1 MRKQYILLLL
11 LLFGA
16 TLGASAQG
24 TSVSLTAPDTV
35 CYGVTV
41 DFDTAN
47 TVLPSG
53 SFSWT
58 LQTATDPSATFER
71 LDTINGLPLQITDTA
86 SRYYRIALYDSSAM
100 QYVYSDTVYVHVL
113 PPFDAGHIIGPA
125 TVCYGAVPDSIRMDI
140 YPNHQD
146 SLSYQWQEQLGT
158 SPWVD
163 VIAVP
168 SLRVSHVTD
177 TTCQP
182 TVLENPENRYRL
194 IVTDNVCNVSD
205 TTNVHL
211 IEVLPEFTMGTVS
224 ASQSI
229 CPGATPDSLIASG
242 FSGGDNSFTYQWQ
255 YSTENGNWTDIDGAE
270 SITLTTGPLTVDH
283 WYRIKAANATCAT
296 TLTSAAVQV
305 HVFSRMIPPAI
316 ITLDTTICKNTTVT
330 LSATPATS
338 EQGNPVTHH
347 WQYRALGYT
356 EWTTVDGVFANSY
369 TTDFLTITTEFRVM
383 AFTSCDTIYSDSV
396 RINVL
401 PVFNPGTIRA
411 LVDTVCFGQ
420 IWDTIR
426 FSEEPSGCLGNI
438 AYTWQHRAIG
448 GSWINDGL
456 GGMEYITG
464 SEMDDETVAGSGYE
478 YRAEVMNECGQGFTN
493 VDTIHLRARLS
504 VVGTIGMPNALCY
517 GDTLGTLTVNAQYGS
532 GQYSYQWQDSTVG
545 GTTTWSN
552 FGTDSNTV
560 VYGLPVYDSMWFRV
574 QVTDRVCPETV
585 TSSRLLK
592 VYDTLVGPHIALP
605 AVDTLCYNTAL
616 DTALYLDT
624 LPTGDNGLY
633 KYFWEWKTA
642 ADTVWTSSPVSP
654 TSYNAGNLE
663 TTTTFRVKAIP
674 TSGIC
679 GYRYSTNEITI
690 NVLEP
695 LQPGTLAATDTLLC
709 HHTSD
714 ILFFDTLP
722 SGADGLYS
730 FLWQSSADSVDFDT
744 LVVTTLADSL
754 ATPPLDSSIY
764 YRVIVKNDRCGE
776 VVTNTVAVRVLEPL
790 VVSTISVSYPG
801 PSDSTTIPVTC
812 YGTAPDFTFH
822 GNTTQIHGA
831 SGDYTYCWQSS
842 DDDVVYDTVANGTTP
857 TAGYA
862 YAPDTLYK
870 NTWFR
875 LAVTDSLCG
884 TDYTNS
890 IMVLVHDL
898 PKKPTLGGDTAYLC
912 SSDNYVRYWV
922 APEENIEYNW
932 IPGTGGTVQ
941 GNGDSSAVYIQ
952 WSSSVDS
959 VILSLWLRDTV
970 TSCSRTVTFDAIPI
984 DTTHTAPDTTTIRI
998 KKGANILIC
1007 RDDNANAHYEWGYT
1021 DRSTG
1026 EDYFIPNSDC
1036 RYYRL
1041 SDTVDLDRYDYFVIV
1056 RYGDIPC
1063 KTRSYYIPGAPESN
1077 SASSDELHLVVSPNP
1092 SFGEVFYTL
1101 DADIP
1106 GAYTLSV
1113 YDAVG
1118 QLLFTQDCNDY
1129 VRDLPVRVGQN
1140 LRQGIYVVAV
1150 TTNNR
1155 VVSQKIIVK

>member
-24 TSVSLTAPDTV
+24 TSVSLSLTATDTLLCNRGDV
-35 CYGVTV
+35 SFNVA
-41 DFDTAN
+41 D
-47 TVLPSG
+47 TVLPASY
-53 SFSWT
+53 SWI
-58 LQTATDPSATFER
+58 LQTATDPSATFVR
-71 LDTINGLPLQITDTA
+71 LDTINGLPLQIADLTQ

-100 QYVYSDTVYVHVL
+100 QDVYSDTVYVHVL
-113 PPFDAGHIIGPA
+113 PPFNAGHIIGPA

-255 YSTENGNWTDIDGAE
+255 DSTENGNWTDIDGAE
-270 SITLTTGPLTVDH
+270 SITLTTDPLTVDH

-338 EQGNPVTHH
+338 EQENPVTHH
-347 WQYRALGYT
+347 WQSRALGST
-356 EWTTVDGVFANSY
+356 EWTTVDGDFANSY
-369 TTDFLTITTEFRVM
+369 TTDSLTVTTDFRVM
-383 AFTSCDTIYSDSV
+383 AVTTCDTVYSDSV

-401 PVFNPGTIRA
+401 PRFKPGTIYA
-411 LVDTVCFGQ
+411 LVDTVCYGQ
-420 IWDTIR
+420 TGDTIR
-426 FSEEPSGCLGNI
+426 FDVAPSGCKGAI
-438 AYTWQHRAIG
+438 IYSWYRRAIN
-448 GSWINDGL
+448 GSWPTDPIFYDST
-456 GGMEYITG
+456 YVTG
-464 SEMDDETVAGSGYE
+464 TEMDVAGSGYE
-478 YRAEVMNECGQGFTN
+478 YRVKVENVCGMAFS
-493 VDTIHLRARLS
+493 DTVSIHVRDTLR
-504 VVGTIGMPNALCY
+504 VNGTIGMPNPNPNALCY

-552 FGTDSNTV
+552 FGTDSNAV

-574 QVTDRVCPETV
+574 QVTDRVCPEAV

-642 ADTVWTSSPVSP
+642 ADTVWTSSPERYP
-654 TSYNAGNLE
+654 TYYNAGNLE

-695 LQPGTLAATDTLLC
+695 LQPGTLAATDAQLC

-730 FLWQSSADSVDFDT
+730 FLWQSSADGEIFDT

-754 ATPPLDSSIY
+754 VTSPLDSSIY
-764 YRVIVKNDRCGE
+764 YRVIVRNELCNE
-776 VVTNTVAVRVLEPL
+776 SVLTNTVAVRVLEPL
-790 VVSTISVSYPG
+790 VVSTISV
-801 PSDSTTIPVTC
+801 DTTPVTC
-812 YGTAPDFTFH
+812 YGTAPDFTLH
-822 GNTTQIHGA
+822 GNTAEIHGA
-831 SGDYTYCWQSS
+831 SNVYTYCWQSS
-842 DDDVVYDTVANGTTP
+842 VDSVAYDTASGNSTYEDYVP
-857 TAGYA
+857 E
-862 YAPDTLYK
+862 TLYA

-898 PKKPTLGGDTAYLC
+898 PMIPSLGGDTAQLC
-912 SSDNYVRYWV
+912 ASSAMVRYWV
-922 APEENIEYNW
+922 AAE
-932 IPGTGGTVQ
+932 
-941 GNGDSSAVYIQ
+941 DAVSYQ
-952 WSSSVDS
+952 WSSAYADTMAHADSSV
-959 VILSLWLRDTV
+959 VYLHWASLTDTV
-970 TSCSRTVTFDAIPI
+970 SLTLTLTDNLTGCVNTVTFDDIAI
-984 DTTHTAPDTTTIRI
+984 DTTNQAPPATEIKI
-998 KKGANILIC
+998 KKGAGILIC
-1007 RDDNANAHYEWGYT
+1007 KEDFEGATYQWGYT
-1021 DRSTG
+1021 VRATG
-1026 EDYFIPNSDC
+1026 EDHLFANSNSRYFQLPEGI
-1036 RYYRL
+1036 
-1041 SDTVDLDRYDYFVIV
+1041 DTTGCDYFVDV
-1056 RYGDIPC
+1056 WYPRAPDC

>member
-35 CYGVTV
+35 CYGVTIT
-41 DFDTAN
+41 FDTAN
-47 TVLPSG
+47 TALPSG

-71 LDTINGLPLQITDTA
+71 LDTINGLPLQIADSTQ

-100 QYVYSDTVYVHVL
+100 QYVYSNTVYVHVL
-113 PPFDAGHIIGPA
+113 PPFNAGHITANVDTVCHGQMGDTIRFDTLPTGCKGAITYNWYYCAMSSITGTSVPSNTVFMTTGDEMNNNQGVTGYAYYA
-125 TVCYGAVPDSIRMDI
+125 TVTNVCGNGNTNYDTIALMESFAAGEINPPSAICS
-140 YPNHQD
+140 
-146 SLSYQWQEQLGT
+146 GT
-158 SPWVD
+158 
-163 VIAVP
+163 
-168 SLRVSHVTD
+168 T
-177 TTCQP
+177 
-182 TVLENPENRYRL
+182 TVLTL
-194 IVTDNVCNVSD
+194 
-205 TTNVHL
+205 
-211 IEVLPEFTMGTVS
+211 
-224 ASQSI
+224 
-229 CPGATPDSLIASG
+229 SG
-242 FSGGDNSFTYQWQ
+242 PFSGGDNIFTYQWQ
-255 YSTENGNWTDIDGAE
+255 DSTENGNWTDIDGAE
-270 SITLTTGPLTVDH
+270 SITLTTDPLTVDH

-316 ITLDTTICKNTTVT
+316 ITLDTTICNNTPVT
-330 LSATPATS
+330 LSATLATS

-347 WQYRALGYT
+347 WQYRALGSS
-356 EWTTVDGVFANSY
+356 EWTTLEGDFFNPY
-369 TTDFLTITTEFRVM
+369 TTTALTDTTEFRVM
-383 AFTSCDTIYSDSV
+383 AVTTCDTIYSDSV

-504 VVGTIGMPNALCY
+504 VVGTIGMPNELCY

-552 FGTDSNTV
+552 FGTDSNAV

-633 KYFWEWKTA
+633 KYNWEWKTA
-642 ADTVWTSSPVSP
+642 ADTVWTSSLEISP
-654 TSYNAGNLE
+654 TFYNAGNLE

-776 VVTNTVAVRVLEPL
+776 VVTNTVAVTVLEPL

-890 IMVLVHDL
+890 IRVLVRDL

-1063 KTRSYYIPGAPESN
+1063 KTRSYYIPGAPEST

-1106 GAYTLSV
+1106 GVYTLSV

>member
-24 TSVSLTAPDTV
+24 TSVSLTATDTLLCNGGDV
-35 CYGVTV
+35 SFNVA
-41 DFDTAN
+41 D
-47 TVLPSG
+47 TVLPASY
-53 SFSWT
+53 SWI
-58 LQTATDPSATFER
+58 LQTATDPSAFVR
-71 LDTINGLPLQITDTA
+71 LDTINGLPLQIADLTQ

-113 PPFDAGHIIGPA
+113 PPFNAGHITANVDTVCHGQMGDTIRFDTLPTGCKGAITYSWYYCAMSSVTGTSVPSDTIFMTTGDEMNNNQGVTGYAYYA
-125 TVCYGAVPDSIRMDI
+125 TVTNVCGNGNTNTNYDTIALMESFAAGEINPPSAICS
-140 YPNHQD
+140 
-146 SLSYQWQEQLGT
+146 GT
-158 SPWVD
+158 
-163 VIAVP
+163 
-168 SLRVSHVTD
+168 T
-177 TTCQP
+177 
-182 TVLENPENRYRL
+182 TVLTL
-194 IVTDNVCNVSD
+194 
-205 TTNVHL
+205 
-211 IEVLPEFTMGTVS
+211 
-224 ASQSI
+224 
-229 CPGATPDSLIASG
+229 SG
-242 FSGGDNSFTYQWQ
+242 LFSGGDNIFTYQWQ
-255 YSTENGNWTDIDGAE
+255 DSTENGNWTDIDGAE

-316 ITLDTTICKNTTVT
+316 ITLDTTICNNTPVT
-330 LSATPATS
+330 LSATLATS
-338 EQGNPVTHH
+338 EAGNPVTHR

-356 EWTTVDGVFANSY
+356 EWTTVDGDFANPY
-369 TTDFLTITTEFRVM
+369 TTDSLTDTTEFRVM
-383 AFTSCDTIYSDSV
+383 AFTRCDTVYSDSI

-401 PVFNPGTIRA
+401 PAFNAGTIHA

-478 YRAEVMNECGQGFTN
+478 YRAEVMNECGQDFTN
-493 VDTIHLRARLS
+493 VETIHLRTRLN
-504 VVGTIGMPNALCY
+504 VGTIGMPNALCY

-532 GQYSYQWQDSTVG
+532 GEYSYQWQDSLANDASWNNFD
-545 GTTTWSN
+545 TTNSN
-552 FGTDSNTV
+552 V
-560 VYGLPVYDSMWFRV
+560 IVYGAPVFDSTWFRV
-574 QVTDRVCPETV
+574 RVTDMVCLDTMVSETK
-585 TSSRLLK
+585 LLK

-624 LPTGDNGLY
+624 LPTGGNGLY

-642 ADTVWTSSPVSP
+642 ADTVWTSSPEISP

-663 TTTTFRVKAIP
+663 TTTTFRVKAT

-754 ATPPLDSSIY
+754 VTSPLDSSIY

-776 VVTNTVAVRVLEPL
+776 VVTNTVAVTVLEPL

-890 IMVLVHDL
+890 IRVLVRDL

-1101 DADIP
+1101 DADIL